1 MITPRVS
8 DPAVLLAALR
18 ATGGMSMQ
26 VASPDAVR
34 LAATAAQASG
44 RSPVDCTV
52 SRKVLGDER
61 LGLTR
66 GVTLRWMPQCTPSP
80 EDSHAYPVRV
90 LPVIARLTWAC
101 CLGLAWPRRA
111 DEPYPGC
118 RFTRAEVV
126 DLAGDLGAG
135 STWIKAALDH
145 DLIPAGLVIADHS
158 AGPDVLRL
166 GPAAA
171 ALPEPFVEAMRRF
184 HDQLPR
190 PAQPPE
196 ESDHGADDDMD
207 EDMTHGGGTGWRAG
221 NTRMPASGTGT
232 EAEGW

>member
-1 MITPRVS
+1 MTRTVP

-18 ATGGMSMQ
+18 ATGGTTMQ
-26 VASPDAVR
+26 AASPDALR
-34 LAATAAQASG
+34 LAAKAAQDSG
-44 RSPVDCTV
+44 RSLVDCVV
-52 SRKVLGDER
+52 SQRVPGG
-61 LGLTR
+61 GLAQ

-90 LPVIARLTWAC
+90 LPVIVRLTWAC

-118 RFTRAEVV
+118 PFTRAAVV
-126 DLAGDLGAG
+126 DLAADLGAG

-145 DLIPAGLVIADHS
+145 DLIPAGLVMADLS
-158 AGPDVLRL
+158 AGPGFLRL

-190 PAQPPE
+190 PAQPQQEPDN
-196 ESDHGADDDMD
+196 SAGDGGAGVLAQ
-207 EDMTHGGGTGWRAG
+207 GGGWAG
-221 NTRMPASGTGT
+221 RGSTRPPAGGTGT
-232 EAEGW
+232 EAGGW

>member
-1 MITPRVS
+1 MTPTVS

-18 ATGGMSMQ
+18 VSGGMTIHA
-26 VASPDAVR
+26 ASPDALRV
-34 LAATAAQASG
+34 AARAAEDSG
-44 RSPVDCTV
+44 RSLADCTV
-52 SRKVLGDER
+52 AQKVPGGAGT
-61 LGLTR
+61 GLAR
-66 GVTLRWMPQCTPSP
+66 GVTLRWLPQCTPSP

-90 LPVIARLTWAC
+90 LPVIVRLTWAC

-118 RFTRAEVV
+118 RFTRAAVV
-126 DLAGDLGAG
+126 DLAADLGAG

-145 DLIPAGLVIADHS
+145 DLIPAGLVMADHS
-158 AGPDVLRL
+158 AGPGFLRL

-190 PAQPPE
+190 PAQQQQEPDGIAGDGE
-196 ESDHGADDDMD
+196 GGDLAQ
-207 EDMTHGGGTGWRAG
+207 GGGGRAG
-221 NTRMPASGTGT
+221 GTRPPVGGTGT
-232 EAEGW
+232 ETGSW

>member
-1 MITPRVS
+1 MMTPTVS
-8 DPAVLLAALR
+8 DPVVLLAALR

-34 LAATAAQASG
+34 LAEATARASG
-44 RSPVDCTV
+44 RSLVDCAV
-52 SRKVLGDER
+52 SRKVMGSER
-61 LGLTR
+61 PGLMR

-118 RFTRAEVV
+118 HFTRAEVV

-158 AGPDVLRL
+158 AGPGVLRL

-184 HDQLPR
+184 HNQLPR
-190 PAQPPE
+190 PAQPRE
-196 ESDHGADDDMD
+196 EPDNSAGDGADG
-207 EDMTHGGGTGWRAG
+207 DMTHDGGTGWRAG
-221 NTRMPASGTGT
+221 NTWTPASGTGT
-232 EAEGW
+232 KAGGW

>member
-1 MITPRVS
+1 MTRMVT

-18 ATGGMSMQ
+18 ATGGSTMQ
-26 VASPDAVR
+26 AASPDALR
-34 LAATAAQASG
+34 LAAKAAQDSG
-44 RSPVDCTV
+44 RSLVDCVV
-52 SRKVLGDER
+52 SQRVPGSGHP
-61 LGLTR
+61 GLAG

-90 LPVIARLTWAC
+90 LPVIVRLTWAC

-118 RFTRAEVV
+118 RFTRAAVV
-126 DLAGDLGAG
+126 DLAADLGAG

-145 DLIPAGLVIADHS
+145 DLIPAGLVMADHS
-158 AGPDVLRL
+158 AGPGFLRL

-190 PAQPPE
+190 PAQPQE
-196 ESDHGADDDMD
+196 ELDNSAGDGQAADL
-207 EDMTHGGGTGWRAG
+207 TQGRGGWRAG
-221 NTRMPASGTGT
+221 HTGSSNGGTGI
-232 EAEGW
+232 EAGGW

>member
-1 MITPRVS
+1 MTETVS

-18 ATGGMSMQ
+18 ATGGMGMQ
-26 VASPDAVR
+26 VASADAVR
-34 LAATAAQASG
+34 LAARAAQDSG
-44 RSPVDCTV
+44 RSLVDCAIPQ
-52 SRKVLGDER
+52 KALGDEGQ
-61 LGLTR
+61 GLMR
-66 GVTLRWMPQCTPSP
+66 GAALRWMPQCTPSP
-80 EDSHAYPVRV
+80 EDSHAYLVRV

-111 DEPYPGC
+111 DELYPGC
-118 RFTRAEVV
+118 RFTRAAVV
-126 DLAGDLGAG
+126 DLASDLGAG

-145 DLIPAGLVIADHS
+145 DLIPAGLVMADHS
-158 AGPDVLRL
+158 AGPGVLRL

-190 PAQPPE
+190 PPLPQE
-196 ESDHGADDDMD
+196 EPGDGA
-207 EDMTHGGGTGWRAG
+207 GGGEAWNLTRGGGWRAG
-221 NTRMPASGTGT
+221 NARTDASGTST